1 METITPVIMLLT
13 LAAVGEVVIESLK
26 PLLEPLLRRIGVS
39 EEGDEQAYLYLS
51 TLIGLGLSFIYAAD
65 VLAAIGLEPPNQAA
79 VIFGQVATGLLLGRG
94 SAVVHKAINR
104 LGGVT
109 GGDTLITA
117 NIEERAYEPYDY
129 GEGAGD

>member
-1 METITPVIMLLT
+1 METITPVIMILT

-26 PLLEPLLRRIGVS
+26 PLLQPLLRRIGVS

-79 VIFGQVATGLLLGRG
+79 VIFGQVSTGLLLGRG

-104 LGGVT
+104 LGGVG

-117 NIEERAYEPYDY
+117 NIEERTFEPYGHSEDP
-129 GEGAGD
+129 GG